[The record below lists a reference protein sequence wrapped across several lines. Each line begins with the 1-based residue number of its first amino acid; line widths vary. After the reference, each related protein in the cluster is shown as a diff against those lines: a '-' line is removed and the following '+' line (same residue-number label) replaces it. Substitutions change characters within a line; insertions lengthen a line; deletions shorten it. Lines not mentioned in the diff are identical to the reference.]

1 MKVVQLSLIPAV
13 TSSQKPIPPQHQ
25 IPVILAKYYTPCGF
39 CRQPIL
45 KGQPIYRM
53 ESGRWADVHDVND
66 KDIMNRGGKLVDE
79 AMLEEQSVK
88 GYGLR

>member
-1 MKVVQLSLIPAV
+1 
-13 TSSQKPIPPQHQ
+13 
-25 IPVILAKYYTPCGF
+25 
-39 CRQPIL
+39 
-45 KGQPIYRM
+45 M
-53 ESGRWADVHDVND
+53 ESGRWAHVHDVND